1 MFTRQLRHLPVDGDL
16 TFSELLALSR
26 LDQIGPATT
35 SDLARAEQ
43 ITSQAMG
50 ATLAALEAR
59 GLVDRHPDPG
69 DGRRVLVSMTND
81 GRRALRSRRD
91 ARTGQMAKALVERFT
106 RSELSALMTAAPL
119 IERLGKGL

>member
-26 LDQIGPATT
+26 LDQTGPATT

-69 DGRRVLVSMTND
+69 DGRRVLVSMTKD
-81 GRRALRSRRD
+81 GRRALRNRRD

-119 IERLGKGL
+119 IERLGEGL